1 MKKIPSTV
9 RALPRAER
17 KTPLGRAG
25 RDMGEKTDGDVTR
38 QSARALRHAPA
49 RAAILLKT
57 DLLPFV
63 GGMLS
68 GLPLAWAIIDLL
80 GVRS

>member
-1 MKKIPSTV
+1 
-9 RALPRAER
+9 LW
-17 KTPLGRAG
+17 
-25 RDMGEKTDGDVTR
+25 
-38 QSARALRHAPA
+38 HAPA